1 MGGGAPCDRF
11 TAGVPNEQR
20 PKGGEEVSHAD
31 TSGKDIPDRRHTCAK
46 PCLWLLGGTFECG
59 NENNI

>member
-31 TSGKDIPDRRHTCAK
+31 TSGKDIPDRRHNVCKT
-46 PCLWLLGGTFECG
+46 LLMAFGRYL
-59 NENNI
+59 